1 MASIANLSAPATRRT
16 AKSAP
21 GSQGEIETAGHIRHK
36 KAMGCLIFAGLIPA
50 ALFMPSIL
58 VAREL
63 SAPDWRNI
71 RTGYEIPSERVPA
84 SRGPNYVDQPYVVIT
99 KDGNWLCTLTTGKG
113 REGGRGQHIAATV
126 SSDKGRTWS
135 DLVDIEPA
143 DGPEASWAMP
153 LLAPSGRIYV
163 FYMYNADRVETH
175 PDGRRIRA
183 DVLGW
188 YCYKYSDDNGKTWSE
203 RYRLPV
209 RLTAC
214 DRANDWM
221 GKVQLMW
228 GIGKPIVHNSSVF
241 FGFTKLTRYMLDN
254 GEGWFFRSDN
264 ILTEPDVSKIEW
276 QMLPDGEHGVRAREF
291 GSIQEEHNLV
301 ALSNGDLYCMYR
313 TTTGHP
319 VHSYS
324 RDGGHSWSKP
334 ELATYAPGGRK
345 FKHPRACPR
354 IWRAKGPREAGTSGR
369 FLFWFHNHGGKDY
382 TNRNPAWISAGT
394 ETNGFIHWS
403 EAEILLYD
411 PDPKVR
417 ISYPDLIEQDGRY
430 WVTETQK
437 TTARVHEIDHTLLEG
452 LWRQS
457 QIKKIASKGLIL
469 SMDAATLRAT
479 PTVDMPKL
487 PDLTNGCGFT
497 IELWIRFDDLV
508 GGQVVLG
515 SRDER
520 GKGIALTTTELGT
533 LRLDLNDGEHKAGW
547 DCDQHLLKVNT
558 LHHLVF
564 IVDGGSKIISLLVD
578 GALCDGGTHRRY
590 GWSRFRKEL
599 GDINGASKLKIA
611 PSMNSELRSL
621 RIYDRYLRTSE
632 AVGNFQ
638 AGV

>member
-1 MASIANLSAPATRRT
+1 MQCIAKFDGIYKIILLSCLHRPPR
-16 AKSAP
+16 
-21 GSQGEIETAGHIRHK
+21 SQGETETAGHIKNK
-36 KAMGCLIFAGLIPA
+36 KATGCLIFAGLIPA
-50 ALFMPSIL
+50 IVLIPSTLI
-58 VAREL
+58 AREL
-63 SAPDWRNI
+63 PAPDWRNI
-71 RTGYEIPSERVPA
+71 QTGYEIPSE
-84 SRGPNYVDQPYVVIT
+84 NYVDQPYVVIT
-99 KDGNWLCTLTTGKG
+99 KDGNWLCTLTTGRG
-113 REGGRGQHIAATV
+113 REGNRGQHIAATV
-126 SSDKGRTWS
+126 SSDRGRTWS
-135 DLVDIEPA
+135 NLIDIEPA

-153 LLAPSGRIYV
+153 LVTPSGRIYV
-163 FYMYNADRVETH
+163 FYIYNADQVETH

-183 DVLGW
+183 DILGW
-188 YCYKYSDDNGKTWSE
+188 YCYKYSDDNGEKWSK

-228 GIGKPIVHNSSVF
+228 GIGKPIANKDSVF
-241 FGFTKLTRYMLDN
+241 FGFTKLGRYMLDN

-264 ILTEPDVSKIEW
+264 ILTELDVPRIKW
-276 QMLPDGEHGVRAREF
+276 QMLPDGEHGVRTPGF

-313 TTTGHP
+313 ATTGHP

-334 ELATYAPGGRK
+334 ELATYMPGGRK

-354 IWRAKGPREAGTSGR
+354 IWRANGPREAGTSGR

-394 ETNGFIHWS
+394 EKSGFIHWS
-403 EAEILLYD
+403 QPEILLYD

-417 ISYPDLIEQDGRY
+417 ISYPDFIEQDGHY

-452 LWRQS
+452 LWQ
-457 QIKKIASKGLIL
+457 QGQTKKIATEGLVF
-469 SMDAATLRAT
+469 SMDAATLKAAA
-479 PTVDMPKL
+479 TVDMPRL
-487 PDLTNGCGFT
+487 PNLTNGGGFT
-497 IELWIRFDDLV
+497 IDLRIRFDDLT
-508 GGQVVLG
+508 GGQVVLDC
-515 SRDER
+515 RD
-520 GKGIALTTTELGT
+520 GKGIALTTTDVGT
-533 LRLDLNDGEHKAGW
+533 LRLDLSDGKHKASW
-547 DCDQHLLKVNT
+547 DCDQQLLRANK
-558 LHHLVF
+558 LHHVVF
-564 IVDGGSKIISLLVD
+564 IVDGGPKIISILVD
-578 GALCDGGTHRRY
+578 GALCDGRRHRQY
-590 GWSRFRKEL
+590 GWGRFRKEL

-611 PSMNSELRSL
+611 PSMSGELRYL